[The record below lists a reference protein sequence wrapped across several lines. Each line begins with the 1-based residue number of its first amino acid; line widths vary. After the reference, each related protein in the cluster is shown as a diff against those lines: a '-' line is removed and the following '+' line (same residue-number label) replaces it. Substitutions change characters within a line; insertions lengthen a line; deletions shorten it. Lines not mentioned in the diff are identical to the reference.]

1 MRGGMIVEVLNTG
14 TELLL
19 GEVLNTHAAW
29 FGKQLFPLG
38 LRISR
43 QTTVPDGEAIREA
56 LSECFGRADIVLVTG
71 GLGPTTDDITREAA
85 AELLGL
91 ELVADD
97 AVRRKIEAMVAA
109 RGHTMRERMLRQ
121 TMVPAGAVVLP
132 NENGS
137 APGLYL
143 PMKASPLSPH
153 LFLLPGPPRELQ
165 PMFEESVLP
174 VLRQLCGN
182 LPAREC
188 RVYRIVGLGEST
200 VEESVGLGLEKRG
213 DLEVGYCA
221 RPNEVD
227 LRLIGAREILDE
239 VEPEIYRA
247 VGSHLFSQKG
257 ENLEEWVVAK
267 LRELHLKIAT
277 AESCSGGLLAHR
289 LTNVPGASEVFTH
302 GFVTYANEAKTSE
315 LGVPSPLIE
324 ENGAVSEPVA
334 VAMADGALEKSGADY
349 ALSLTGI
356 AGPGGGSETKPAGLV
371 FIALARRGKP
381 AICKEFHF
389 PRDRETFK
397 QLATQTALD
406 MLRHA
411 LI

>member
-1 MRGGMIVEVLNTG
+1 MIVEVLNTG

-19 GEVLNTHAAW
+19 GDVINTHAAW

-56 LSECFGRADIVLVTG
+56 LSECFVRADIVLVTG
-71 GLGPTTDDITREAA
+71 GLGPTTDDITRETVAA
-85 AELLGL
+85 LLGIP
-91 ELVADD
+91 LVADGEI
-97 AVRRKIEAMVAA
+97 RRKIEAMAA
-109 RGHTMRERMLRQ
+109 ACGFAMRERMLRQ
-121 TMVPAGAVVLP
+121 TMVPGGAVVLP
-132 NENGS
+132 NDNGS

-143 PMKASPLSPH
+143 PMREAPRSPH

-165 PMFEESVLP
+165 PMFAESVLP

-182 LPAREC
+182 LPTREC
-188 RVYRIVGLGEST
+188 RVYRIVGLGESA
-200 VEESVGLGLEKRG
+200 VEEAVGLGLEKRG

-227 LRLIGAREILDE
+227 LRLIGVRAALDE
-239 VEPEIYRA
+239 VEPEIHRA
-247 VGSHLFSQKG
+247 MGNHLFSQKG

-267 LRELHLKIAT
+267 LRELGLKIAT

-302 GFVTYANEAKTSE
+302 GFVTYANAAKTSE
-315 LGVPSPLIE
+315 LGVPPPLLE
-324 ENGAVSEPVA
+324 AHGAVSEPVA
-334 VAMADGALEKSGADY
+334 AAMADGALEKSGADY

-356 AGPGGGSETKPAGLV
+356 AGPDGGSAQKPVGLV

-381 AICKEFHF
+381 TLCKEFRF

-397 QLATQTALD
+397 QLATQSALD
-406 MLRHA
+406 MLRYE
-411 LI
+411 LLRG

>member
-1 MRGGMIVEVLNTG
+1 MIVEVLNTG

-19 GEVLNTHAAW
+19 GEVVNTHAAW

-43 QTTVPDGEAIREA
+43 QTTVPDGEAIGEA

-71 GLGPTTDDITREAA
+71 GLGPTTDDITREAVA
-85 AELLGL
+85 QLLGIK
-91 ELVADD
+91 LVADEEI
-97 AVRRKIEAMVAA
+97 RRKIETMAAA
-109 RGHTMRERMLRQ
+109 RGFTLHERMLRQ
-121 TMVPAGAVVLP
+121 TMVPEGAVVLP
-132 NENGS
+132 NDNGS

-143 PMKASPLSPH
+143 PMKELPRSPH

-165 PMFEESVLP
+165 PMFAQSVLP
-174 VLRQLCGN
+174 VLRKLCGG
-182 LPAREC
+182 LTASEC
-188 RVYRIVGLGEST
+188 RVYRIVGLGESA
-200 VEESVGLGLEKRG
+200 VEETVGLRLEKRG

-227 LRLIGAREILDE
+227 LRLIGSREVLEE
-239 VEPEIYRA
+239 VEPDILRT
-247 VGSHLFSQKG
+247 VGSHLFSQNG
-257 ENLEEWVVAK
+257 ETLEECVVAK
-267 LRELHLKIAT
+267 LRELQLKIST

-302 GFVTYANEAKTSE
+302 GFVTYSNAAKTSE
-315 LGVPSPLIE
+315 LRVPAQLIE
-324 ENGAVSEPVA
+324 AHGAVSESVA
-334 VAMADGALEKSGADY
+334 VAMAGGALEKSGADY

-356 AGPGGGSETKPAGLV
+356 AGPGGGSEEKPVGLV

-381 AICKEFHF
+381 TLCKEYRF

-397 QLATQTALD
+397 QVATQTALD
-406 MLRHA
+406 LLRHE
-411 LI
+411 LQRG

>member
-1 MRGGMIVEVLNTG
+1 MSDHLSN
-14 TELLL
+14 
-19 GEVLNTHAAW
+19 
-29 FGKQLFPLG
+29 
-38 LRISR
+38 RIR
-43 QTTVPDGEAIREA
+43 
-56 LSECFGRADIVLVTG
+56 
-71 GLGPTTDDITREAA
+71 
-85 AELLGL
+85 
-91 ELVADD
+91 
-97 AVRRKIEAMVAA
+97 
-109 RGHTMRERMLRQ
+109 
-121 TMVPAGAVVLP
+121 VV
-132 NENGS
+132 
-137 APGLYL
+137 
-143 PMKASPLSPH
+143 
-153 LFLLPGPPRELQ
+153 
-165 PMFEESVLP
+165 FEESVLP

-239 VEPEIYRA
+239 IEPEIYRA

-334 VAMADGALEKSGADY
+334 VAMAGGALEKSGADY

-356 AGPGGGSETKPAGLV
+356 AGPGGGSEIKPAGLV
-371 FIALARRGKP
+371 FIALAQRGKP